1 MAGDFTD
8 RPILGAGGDFATE
21 GGRVQGF
28 GEKFHPQSFNEARAV
43 LAPQVDAIRQ
53 EARQLPDRLRG
64 DRVIVQATLLPNYL
78 AASHY
83 PEDLRRDADLVMVGT
98 RAAKGTLRQRTRD
111 QEDAQTKTLLLAAT
125 DQSLDRLHDL
135 LAAPSPLESLADD
148 LRKFATFALP
158 GAERVIRRRRRDDD
172 EDPEEEL
179 VWEAVL
185 HPAVDA
191 AGRLSERVG
200 QLILAKWDAL
210 VSSLEGDVHQRF
222 VRQVGNLTFVPVRL
236 RRRHLDAVARFNPLR
251 TIRPMPRLR
260 RLPERRLRSIDPGG
274 LAPTPP
280 AGGPPA
286 EHRVVTFDGGVDAT
300 HPLLAPFVTEGDLT
314 TAPRDDMYV
323 SHGTLVASAL
333 LYGHVDFGRPLE
345 APPSHVDHFRVL
357 PAPSDVD
364 DDDEPYWVLDKIVET
379 LRRHP
384 HKWRIASLSY
394 GPDETVDEDRDIDRF
409 TAEIDE
415 LVHDLDLTFIVA
427 VGNEGSEV
435 ISTLGEDRVMAP
447 ADGVNVV
454 GVGSC
459 DALHPPEPKRAEYSC
474 VGPGRPGLRVQPIGV
489 SFGGSHGQAFIGA
502 EIGGAYQARQG
513 TSFAAPSAARG
524 LATLMAP
531 LPYLS
536 ANLARGFAAHFA
548 EGPKPHDLVSV
559 GYGRLCDDYRD
570 VLNCSD
576 GTISV
581 VVQDSIERGATKA
594 YALPYPSDG
603 VDGRIRARWTISFT
617 SPTDPQD
624 AVEYT
629 LAGLEVV
636 FRPSSVA
643 LTMQPP
649 RGTGKPV
656 VDVNLRTDGALIQEL
671 ANDGYELSNFPKT
684 RSGKAVRSE
693 QTLRDE
699 GKWET
704 VVRYEDGLN
713 ASTLHQPELWI
724 TYYERAEGQLVPS
737 KMETSLDFTL
747 VMSVSAARA
756 PDLYERVLADNRF
769 AVLTPLAVPV
779 TVPAAT

>member
-1 MAGDFTD
+1 MAADFTD

-28 GEKFHPQSFNEARAV
+28 GEKFHPQSFAEARAV
-43 LAPQVDAIRQ
+43 LTPQADEIRR
-53 EARQLPDRLRG
+53 EARRLPDRLRG
-64 DRVIVQATLLPNYL
+64 DRVIVQAKLLPNYL
-78 AASHY
+78 AASHH

-98 RAAKGTLRQRTRD
+98 RAAKGTLRQRTRK
-111 QEDAQTKTLLLAAT
+111 QEEAQTKTLLLAAT
-125 DQSLDRLHDL
+125 DQSLDRLHAL
-135 LAAPSPLESLADD
+135 LAMPAPPESLADD
-148 LRKFATFALP
+148 LRKFESLALP
-158 GAERVIRRRRRDDD
+158 GDERVIRRRRRDGD
-172 EDPEEEL
+172 EDPEDEL

-185 HPAVDA
+185 HPAIDA
-191 AGRLSERVG
+191 NGRLSERAA
-200 QLILAKWDAL
+200 QLILAKWNAL
-210 VSSLEGDVHQRF
+210 VESLEGDVHERF
-222 VRQVGNLTFVPVRL
+222 VRYVGNLTFVPVRL

-260 RLPERRLRSIDPGG
+260 RLPERRLRSIDPGAV
-274 LAPTPP
+274 APTPP

-314 TAPRDDMYV
+314 TAPRDDTYV
-323 SHGTLVASAL
+323 SHGTLVTSAL
-333 LYGHVDFGRPLE
+333 LYGHIDFGRPLE
-345 APPSHVDHFRVL
+345 APPAHVDHFRVL

-364 DDDEPYWVLDKIVET
+364 DDDEPYWVLDEIVET

-384 HKWRIASLSY
+384 HKWRIANLSY

-415 LVHDLDLTFIVA
+415 LVHDLDLAFAVA
-427 VGNEGSEV
+427 VGNEGSAV
-435 ISTLGEDRVMAP
+435 ISTLGEDRVMVP
-447 ADGVNVV
+447 ADGVNVI

-459 DALHPPEPKRAEYSC
+459 DALHAPTPVRAIYSC

-489 SFGGSHGQAFIGA
+489 SFGGSDGQAFIGA
-502 EIGGAYQARQG
+502 EIGSAYQARQG

-524 LATLMAP
+524 LATLLAP
-531 LPYLS
+531 LPYVS

-548 EGPKPHDLVSV
+548 KAANPHDVVSV
-559 GYGRLCDDYRD
+559 GYGRLRDDYRG
-570 VLNCSD
+570 VLNCGD
-576 GTISV
+576 GAISV

-594 YALPYPSDG
+594 YSLPYPSAG
-603 VDGRIRARWTISFT
+603 VDGRVKMRWTISFT

-643 LTMQPP
+643 RTMQPP
-649 RGTGKPV
+649 RGSGKPG
-656 VDVNLRTDGALIQEL
+656 VDVDLRTDGALIQKL
-671 ANDGYELSNFPKT
+671 ANEGYELSNFAKT
-684 RSGKAVRSE
+684 RSGKAIRSE

-713 ASTLHQPELWI
+713 ASSLHQPEIWI
-724 TYYERAEGQLVPS
+724 TYYERSEGQLVPS

-747 VMSVSAARA
+747 VMTVSAARA
-756 PDLYERVLADNRF
+756 RDLYERVIADSRF
-769 AVLTPLAVPV
+769 AVLTPLAVPI